1 MFFTIS
7 ILSHLYPFVTSSLCR
22 FRKESVTVYF
32 QFGND
37 PTPLPLSF
45 FHFQTGGGCQFG
57 QLRAADCI
65 CGLHQSICGLEYS
78 VSGVCARQVQ
88 VLFGERNEPGEL
100 IGQNTN
106 HPLGGVQFNLRSAD
120 CQSAGCGNNHL
131 TLVISRPAQII
142 TKDMAANKDPRT
154 WS

>member
-1 MFFTIS
+1 MTRPPSPSPFFIFKS
-7 ILSHLYPFVTSSLCR
+7 
-22 FRKESVTVYF
+22 
-32 QFGND
+32 
-37 PTPLPLSF
+37 
-45 FHFQTGGGCQFG
+45 GGCQFG

-65 CGLHQSICGLEYS
+65 CGLHQSICGLECS
-78 VSGVCARQVQ
+78 VSGVCARRVQ

-142 TKDMAANKDPRT
+142 TRDMAANPDPRT
-154 WS
+154 RS

>member
-1 MFFTIS
+1 MPRPPSPSPFFIFK
-7 ILSHLYPFVTSSLCR
+7 P
-22 FRKESVTVYF
+22 
-32 QFGND
+32 
-37 PTPLPLSF
+37 
-45 FHFQTGGGCQFG
+45 GGFQFG

-65 CGLHQSICGLEYS
+65 CGLECS

-88 VLFGERNEPGEL
+88 VLFGERNELGEL

-106 HPLGGVQFNLRSAD
+106 YPLGGVQFNLRSAD

-142 TKDMAANKDPRT
+142 TRDMAANPDPRT
-154 WS
+154 QS

>member
-1 MFFTIS
+1 MTQPPSPSPFFIFKS
-7 ILSHLYPFVTSSLCR
+7 
-22 FRKESVTVYF
+22 
-32 QFGND
+32 
-37 PTPLPLSF
+37 
-45 FHFQTGGGCQFG
+45 GGFQFG

-78 VSGVCARQVQ
+78 VSGVCARRVQ

-142 TKDMAANKDPRT
+142 TRDMAANKDPST
-154 WS
+154 QS